1 MRPPGISWRAIF
13 KPGEAEDFFSLAS
26 PGAFDPKAEGFSP
39 VNAWWLS
46 EMARLVYRC
55 DDTARRRQQP
65 TRRAVL
71 ARVGLVEKATF
82 RAGNLFAALFQ
93 SVREAKNPF
102 AVLVFRGSSGHLDN
116 WMTNLDAAVRPWP
129 AGGKVHGGFK
139 QALLGFWPQILAVL
153 RRTGVPVFYTGHSLG
168 AALATLAASLR
179 PPRALYTFGS
189 PRVGDRRFG
198 RTLDGLRVFRIANP
212 LDIVTTLPPA
222 GWRSGFRHV
231 GERQVLPV
239 AGDRLARPGSG
250 ARLPPP
256 VFLADHAPVCY
267 TLGLRRMIVPSG

>member
-1 MRPPGISWRAIF
+1 MRRQGISWGAIF
-13 KPGEAEDFFSLAS
+13 KPGEAEDFFSPAP
-26 PGAFDPKAEGFSP
+26 PGNFDPAAAGFSP
-39 VNAWWLS
+39 ANAWWLS
-46 EMARLVYRC
+46 EMARLVYRR
-55 DDTARRRQQP
+55 DAAPHPQHP
-65 TRRAVL
+65 TRSEFL
-71 ARVGLVEKATF
+71 ARFGLTETATF
-82 RAGNLFAALFQ
+82 RDGNLFAALFQ
-93 SVREAKNPF
+93 SGRQAADPF

-116 WMTNLDAAVRPWP
+116 WMTNMDATARPWP
-129 AGGKVHGGFK
+129 TGGKVHGGFK

-198 RTLDGLRVFRIANP
+198 RTLDGLPVFRIANP

-222 GWRSGFRHV
+222 RWRSGFRHV

-239 AGDRLARPGSG
+239 VRDRLARPVSG

-267 TLGLRRMIVPSG
+267 TLGLRRVLDASV